1 MVGQFFFSTLKSAA
15 SSRAASGV
23 IVRERSGAVPLS
35 STRPK
40 GPTVTGAP
48 SGRPVCGSSCVTPT
62 VPRRTVMVVVNKP
75 AMVPLA
81 AVFATS
87 ATTTVPRIPTTQFG
101 VLISTES
108 PGRILSFATA
118 IASRPSPSSTVA
130 VDGTS
135 LTVRVDH
142 SRTVTSALPPSK
154 SWANDRS
161 RVAIRSR
168 RNTASR
174 RASGTG
180 RGRLARVAVTVPSSA
195 ATTPAGTCA
204 DPDVAAPSA
213 ASVAS
218 INGAENAQGR
228 SFSMGSPHSV
238 VADHGLGAGQ
248 WHPQRAGGI
257 GGARWPILLGFDP
270 KRG

>member
-1 MVGQFFFSTLKSAA
+1 
-15 SSRAASGV
+15 
-23 IVRERSGAVPLS
+23 
-35 STRPK
+35 
-40 GPTVTGAP
+40 
-48 SGRPVCGSSCVTPT
+48 
-62 VPRRTVMVVVNKP
+62 MVVVNRP

-101 VLISTES
+101 VLISTDS

-142 SRTVTSALPPSK
+142 SRTVTSALPPSR

-180 RGRLARVAVTVPSSA
+180 RGRLARVAVTLPSSA

-204 DPDVAAPSA
+204 DPGVAAPSA
-213 ASVAS
+213 ASMTR
-218 INGAENAQGR
+218 INGAENVQGR
-228 SFSMGSPHSV
+228 SIGMGSPHSA
-238 VADHGLGAGQ
+238 VADHGPGAGGG
-248 WHPQRAGGI
+248 WYGRPGGRPFRLRLKRDWRPGAELLVSRNPSGEAAPSEAGG
-257 GGARWPILLGFDP
+257 GSESSGRR
-270 KRG
+270 RGVS